1 MAHASRPGPRHP
13 PADALAVYRR
23 LAEPLTQQTGNAIY
37 EQLTSLLLS
46 IRDCHR
52 RLGTQDEFTTYL
64 TALRAD
70 QKRKRNLMRLLDQH
84 GL

>member
-1 MAHASRPGPRHP
+1 MNFDRKTAGILSGGGMLLGL
-13 PADALAVYRR
+13 LAV
-23 LAEPLTQQTGNAIY
+23 
-37 EQLTSLLLS
+37 
-46 IRDCHR
+46 
-52 RLGTQDEFTTYL
+52 YL